1 MSEKMQARFLNE
13 IKIKPD
19 QIKELQDEI
28 QDLKRDPQRQAE
40 PEQAPV
46 LKLQQQEQ
54 EPSPEPEMQ
63 P

>member
-1 MSEKMQARFLNE
+1 MQARLLNE

-28 QDLKRDPQRQAE
+28 QALKRDPQRQAE

-46 LKLQQQEQ
+46 LKPQQQQQE